1 MSSNAFWSRD
11 FGQRQSAA
19 GGGAQRSRGAAAVV
33 CTALNGLCVIV
44 TSLDVLSPASS
55 SSSSS
60 KAWRDPG

>member
-11 FGQRQSAA
+11 LGQRQSAA

-55 SSSSS
+55 SSSS

>member
-1 MSSNAFWSRD
+1 MHSGRVTWDNARA
-11 FGQRQSAA
+11 RRAAASARVA
-19 GGGAQRSRGAAAVV
+19 PPAVV

-55 SSSSS
+55 SSS

>member
-1 MSSNAFWSRD
+1 MHSGRVTWDNARA
-11 FGQRQSAA
+11 RRAAAPSARVA
-19 GGGAQRSRGAAAVV
+19 PPAVV